1 MALLRRYLLIII
13 LISSINCSSDTKQF
27 IIDRNNYL
35 NQLEGFWLAQ
45 CIANWTGLITEMDKI
60 GIPINGKGKGFYTRE
75 NWGKKDEPNI
85 WDSNNYSETID
96 FIFAEKDS
104 IWGADDDT
112 DIEYIYQEL
121 IYKNPKLKLT
131 GEDIRRGWLKHIYKE
146 EENFLWVSNQ
156 KAFDLMIQGIIPPET
171 SNPELNPYY
180 EMIDAQLTTEIFGLF
195 SPTKPE
201 IALELAYLPIRTTA
215 RKNAALIAEFNI
227 IMYSLASK
235 NIKDLSIK
243 NRILLMAEKARFH
256 LPNNTYPAKMFD
268 FVYDNYKKGIAWE
281 STRDE
286 LHNKYQVRQED
297 GYHWAT
303 TDKSCNGCFA
313 AGINFGASII
323 SLLYGEGDLKKTI
336 QIGALAGW
344 DSDNPTATWG
354 GLLGF
359 MKGKKEVEKIFGRKL
374 SSLFNIHRTRKG
386 FSNKGIDNFKNMA
399 FKGQEIVDRVVK
411 EKMGGEINLEKDIW
425 IIPDN

>member
-1 MALLRRYLLIII
+1 MALLKRYLLIII
-13 LISSINCSSDTKQF
+13 LISSINCSSDTKKF

>member
-131 GEDIRRGWLKHIYKE
+131 GEDIRKGWLKHIYKE

-336 QIGALAGW
+336 QIGALSGW

>member
-1 MALLRRYLLIII
+1 MALLKRYLLIII

-131 GEDIRRGWLKHIYKE
+131 GEDVRKGWLKHIYKE

-195 SPTKPE
+195 SPSKPE

-235 NIKDLSIK
+235 NINDLSIK

-268 FVYDNYKKGIAWE
+268 FVYDNYKNGIAWE

-359 MKGKKEVEKIFGRKL
+359 MKGKKEVEKTFGRKL

-399 FKGQEIVDRVVK
+399 FKGREIVDRVVK

-425 IIPDN
+425 IIPDD

>member
-1 MALLRRYLLIII
+1 MALLKRYLLIII
-13 LISSINCSSDTKQF
+13 LISSINCSSDTKKF

-131 GEDIRRGWLKHIYKE
+131 GEDVRKGWLKHIYKE

-268 FVYDNYKKGIAWE
+268 FVYDYYKKGIAWE